1 MVEDSQDARLRIGEL
16 AELTDKTVRA
26 LHLYEEKGLIEPA
39 ERSPG
44 GFRLYDRANV
54 ARIRYIDRLQ
64 KLGLSLTAIGGLI
77 RRWAGHSV
85 ARDAMRDMRDEYAEQ
100 LTSLKKTIAELQHIQ
115 QELEGAVAFLDGC
128 GPCAREQSAPSAC
141 RDCRRGDQQA
151 GLSLVAGLTGR

>member
-1 MVEDSQDARLRIGEL
+1 MRIGEL

-26 LHLYEEKGLIEPA
+26 LHLYEEKGLIEPV

-54 ARIRYIDRLQ
+54 ARIHYIDRLQ

-77 RRWAGHSV
+77 QRWAGEPV
-85 ARDAMRDMRDEYAEQ
+85 ARDAMQSVRAEYVDRLAA
-100 LTSLKKTIAELQHIQ
+100 LKQTLAELQQIQ
-115 QELEGAVAFLDGC
+115 QDLEGAVAFLDGC
-128 GPCAREQSAPSAC
+128 TPCGREVGAPEAC

-151 GLSLVAGLTGR
+151 GLALVAGLTGR